1 MQSTNPAGYTV
12 TTATIPVVRFDPR
25 QEGLGRFLGSTEA
38 MIMGSLWDAPA
49 ITAWTVKKMHRDLF
63 NSYEHDVAYTT
74 VMTTI
79 TRLWEKGLVSRKK
92 DGLAYNYMT
101 RCSQSEFEEIQLR
114 SIVAS
119 IGPETLAELLESM
132 VQA

>member
-1 MQSTNPAGYTV
+1 
-12 TTATIPVVRFDPR
+12 
-25 QEGLGRFLGSTEA
+25 
-38 MIMGSLWDAPA
+38 
-49 ITAWTVKKMHRDLF
+49 
-63 NSYEHDVAYTT
+63 

-92 DGLAYNYMT
+92 DGLAYSYMT

-119 IGPETLAELLESM
+119 IGPETLAELLESA

>member
-49 ITAWTVKKMHRDLF
+49 ITAWTVKKMHRELF
-63 NSYEHDVAYTT
+63 NSYEHDIAYTS
-74 VMTTI
+74 VMTTM
-79 TRLWEKGLVSRKK
+79 TRMWEKGLIRRIK
-92 DGLAYNYMT
+92 DGLAYTYMV
-101 RCSQSEFEEIQLR
+101 RCSQREFEEIQLR
-114 SIVAS
+114 EVVES
-119 IGPETLAELLESM
+119 IGPETLAELLGNV